1 MAVNFDKK
9 QHIKTSAKIFLQLEH
24 LYGKEI
30 RFDVIEILI
39 KTFEFYLFLL
49 QSDKH

>member
-1 MAVNFDKK
+1 MKK

-39 KTFEFYLFLL
+39 KNGKYYINHIK
-49 QSDKH
+49 SIM